1 MIQLALPLELAPSFA
16 AADFIADTSNEEAL
30 RWLSEPA
37 RWPNGRLLLAGPA
50 GTGKTHLLHMMA
62 ATHGWELR
70 EGPALRGLPE
80 APTRG
85 IALDMADVPGEE
97 ASLFHLIN
105 ACAEAGLPLLM
116 AGRAAPSRWG
126 VVLPDLRSRLAATA
140 LAMTNEPSDT
150 LLDALFAKHL
160 ADRQLSLDPGLGAR
174 LRLRL
179 PRSAAAM
186 AEAVARL
193 DRATLGTHAR
203 PTLRSALAALAP
215 MLDDHDGFETAP
227 PDHLRDHARLL

>member
-1 MIQLALPLELAPSFA
+1 MIQLALPLPQPPSFA
-16 AADFIADTSNEEAL
+16 AVDFIADASNEEAL
-30 RWLSEPA
+30 RWLSAPA
-37 RWPNGRLLLAGPA
+37 RWPHGRLLLAGPP
-50 GTGKTHLLHMMA
+50 GTGKTHLLHIMA
-62 ATHGWELR
+62 QSHAWDLR
-70 EGPALRGLPE
+70 EGPALRGLPD

-85 IALDMADVPGEE
+85 IALDLADAPGEE

-116 AGRAAPSRWG
+116 AARAAPSRWA
-126 VVLPDLRSRLAATA
+126 VALADLRSRLAATA
-140 LAMTNEPSDT
+140 VAMTGEPSDA

-193 DRATLGTHAR
+193 DRAMLGTRGR
-203 PTLRSALAALAP
+203 PTLRTALAALAP
-215 MLDDHDGFETAP
+215 MLDDGLETDP
-227 PDHLRDHARLL
+227 QEDLRDGARLL

>member
-1 MIQLALPLELAPSFA
+1 MIQLTLPLDLRPSFA
-16 AADFIADTSNEEAL
+16 AADFIPDASNEEAL
-30 RWLSEPA
+30 RWLAAPG
-37 RWPNGRLLLAGPA
+37 RWPLGRLVLAGPP

-62 ATHGWELR
+62 AAKGWELR
-70 EGPALRGLPE
+70 AGPALRGLP
-80 APTRG
+80 APPRRG
-85 IALDMADVPGEE
+85 IALDMADAPGEE
-97 ASLFHLIN
+97 AALFHLIN

-116 AGRAAPSRWG
+116 EARAAPSRWG
-126 VVLPDLRSRLAATA
+126 VALPDLRSRLAATA
-140 LAMTNEPSDT
+140 VAMTNEPTDA

-186 AEAVARL
+186 AEAAARL
-193 DRATLGTHAR
+193 DRALLGSRAR
-203 PTLRSALAALAP
+203 PSLRFALAALAP
-215 MLDDHDGFETAP
+215 MLDEASATEP